1 MTFAHGRDTLAIPGP
16 SPVPDRVLRA
26 MHRAAPDIYAGEL
39 VDENLRMRA
48 RLMRLARTRANLATW
63 IGNGHAGWEAANAN
77 MFRRGERALV
87 LATGQFGLGWADS
100 ARRMDIEVEVMDFG
114 SRTAADP
121 ARLAER
127 LAADDAGDIRAILV
141 TQVDTASSVRN
152 DIPALRAAIGDH
164 PALFAVDAIASLGC
178 EPMEMDEW
186 GVDCLVGC
194 SQKGLMTP
202 PGLAMVWFS
211 DRARRGGGDLATP
224 YWDWEARLPGDDL
237 WRMWG
242 GTPPVQLIYAANEAL
257 KMLEDEEGLGAAFA
271 RHEGLAAAS
280 WAAFDAWG
288 DGSGIA
294 CNVAD
299 PTQRAWSV
307 TAAHLPG
314 ATRLRDWTATKAAVT
329 LGLGLGADNPDDALR
344 VGHMGHVSAHMLLG
358 TLAVMEAGM
367 RALGLPHG
375 PGAVDAAAQVIADR
389 A

>member
-39 VDENLRMRA
+39 VDENLRLRA

-100 ARRMDIEVEVMDFG
+100 ARRMGIAVEVMDFG

-178 EPMEMDEW
+178 EAMEMDEW

-194 SQKGLMTP
+194 SQKGLMSP

-211 DRARRGGGDLATP
+211 DRARRGGDLATP

-288 DGSGIA
+288 DGSGIG

-299 PTQRAWSV
+299 PAQRARSV

-329 LGLGLGADNPDDALR
+329 LGLGLGAENPDDALR

-367 RALGLPHG
+367 TALGIAQG
-375 PGAVDAAAQVIADR
+375 GGAIELACAEIARR

>member
-87 LATGQFGLGWADS
+87 LATGQFGLGWADA
-100 ARRMDIEVEVMDFG
+100 ARRMGIEVEVIDFG

-211 DRARRGGGDLATP
+211 DRARRGGDLTTP
-224 YWDWEARLPGDDL
+224 YWDWEARLPGDEL

-299 PTQRAWSV
+299 PAQRARSV

-329 LGLGLGADNPDDALR
+329 LGLGLGAEKPDDALR

-375 PGAVDAAAQVIADR
+375 SGAIDAAAQVIADR

>member
-87 LATGQFGLGWADS
+87 LATGQFGLGWADA
-100 ARRMDIEVEVMDFG
+100 ARRMGIEVEVIDFG

-211 DRARRGGGDLATP
+211 DRARRGGDLTTP
-224 YWDWEARLPGDDL
+224 YWDWEARLPGDEL

-299 PTQRAWSV
+299 PAQRARSV

-329 LGLGLGADNPDDALR
+329 LGLGLGAEKPDDALR

-375 PGAVDAAAQVIADR
+375 PGAIDAAAQVIADR